1 MRRVRTWNKTS
12 HDVVDVGALNEAG
25 LADRLLSSAR
35 TIAVVGYS
43 DRPFRPA
50 SSVSSYLRSQ
60 GFRIVPV
67 NPRLRG
73 REVDGERAYDRL
85 VDIPKDVRVDLVDVF
100 RRGEFLDAVVD
111 DAISAGV
118 PAIWFQ
124 LGLENVAAAE
134 RAERAGLR
142 VVWDRC
148 TAIEHRR
155 LRSQGGDGRAH
166 EGSACPI

>member
-1 MRRVRTWNKTS
+1 MNDAAVI
-12 HDVVDVGALNEAG
+12 HG
-25 LADRLLSSAR
+25 LLTGEH

-43 DRPFRPA
+43 TNPARP
-50 SSVSSYLRSQ
+50 SNSVSRYLRGQ
-60 GFRIVPV
+60 GFRIIPV

-73 REVDGERAYDRL
+73 AVIDGEQSYDRL
-85 VDIPKDVRVDLVDVF
+85 ADIPADTRVDLADIF

-111 DAISAGV
+111 DAIAAKV

-124 LGLENVAAAE
+124 LDLGNVAAAQ
-134 RAERAGLR
+134 RAEAAGLK

-155 LRSQGGDGRAH
+155 LRAR
-166 EGSACPI
+166 

>member
-1 MRRVRTWNKTS
+1 MNDAALI
-12 HDVVDVGALNEAG
+12 HD
-25 LADRLLSSAR
+25 LLTGER

-43 DRPFRPA
+43 TDPTRP
-50 SSVSSYLRSQ
+50 SNSVSRYLRGQ
-60 GFRIVPV
+60 GFRIIPV

-73 REVDGERAYDRL
+73 AVIDGEQSYDHL
-85 VDIPKDVRVDLVDVF
+85 TDIPSGTPIDLADIF

-111 DAISAGV
+111 DAIAARI

-124 LGLENVAAAE
+124 LDLGNVAAAR
-134 RAERAGLR
+134 RAEAAGLR

-155 LRSQGGDGRAH
+155 LRAG
-166 EGSACPI
+166 